1 MAARVARPMDKV
13 ERERALV
20 YVYEAVS
27 DREQAERALWSAVAF
42 ARRCGVT
49 WPQLA
54 AAVDCGAETV
64 RRHVREVEG
73 RAASRS

>member
-1 MAARVARPMDKV
+1 MGNRDGSQLAKI
-13 ERERALV
+13 EQERALV
-20 YVYEAVS
+20 YVLEAVA
-27 DREQAERALWSAVAF
+27 DRDQAERALWPAVAF

-54 AAVDCGAETV
+54 AAVDCSVETV

-73 RAASRS
+73 RAA

>member
-1 MAARVARPMDKV
+1 MAARVAAPRTSV

-20 YVYEAVS
+20 YVCEAVA
-27 DREQAERALWSAVAF
+27 DREQADRALWSAVAF

-54 AAVDCGAETV
+54 AAVDCSVETV
-64 RRHVREVEG
+64 RRRVREVEG
-73 RAASRS
+73 RAA

>member
-1 MAARVARPMDKV
+1 MTAA
-13 ERERALV
+13 ERERTLV
-20 YVYEAVS
+20 YVYEAVA
-27 DREQAERALWSAVAF
+27 DREQADRALWSAVTF

-54 AAVDCGAETV
+54 AAADCSVETV

-73 RAASRS
+73 RAA

>member
-1 MAARVARPMDKV
+1 MGARGVVSRRET
-13 ERERALV
+13 ERERAMV
-20 YVYEAVS
+20 YVFEAVS
-27 DREQAERALWSAVAF
+27 DHEQAERSLWSAVAF

-54 AAVDCGAETV
+54 TAVGCSVETV

-73 RAASRS
+73 RSA

>member
-1 MAARVARPMDKV
+1 MDKV

-20 YVYEAVS
+20 YVCEAVS
-27 DREQAERALWSAVAF
+27 DRDQAERALWSALAF

-54 AAVDCGAETV
+54 AAADCSVETV
-64 RRHVREVEG
+64 RRHVRAVEG
-73 RAASRS
+73 RAT

>member
-1 MAARVARPMDKV
+1 MGARAPVPMEKI

-20 YVYEAVS
+20 YVCEAVA
-27 DREQAERALWSAVAF
+27 DREQADRALWCAAAF

-54 AAVDCGAETV
+54 AAVDCSVETV

-73 RAASRS
+73 RAA

>member
-1 MAARVARPMDKV
+1 MMPARSLPPNAKV

-20 YVYEAVS
+20 YVCEAVA
-27 DREQAERALWSAVAF
+27 DREQADRSLWTAAAF

-54 AAVDCGAETV
+54 AAVDCSVETV
-64 RRHVREVEG
+64 RRRVREIEG
-73 RAASRS
+73 CAA